1 MSKEPKPP
9 KAKIQKAHA
18 LADELLAIWQTDI
31 RPWYR
36 KGNMWEVL
44 GTGPSIVIDED
55 LIGILNTFREM
66 RVEVER

>member
-1 MSKEPKPP
+1 
-9 KAKIQKAHA
+9 
-18 LADELLAIWQTDI
+18 
-31 RPWYR
+31 
-36 KGNMWEVL
+36 MWEVL